1 MLKIR
6 LSMGGVRK
14 RPVYKIVVADSRF
27 PRDGRFIEKVGFF
40 NPLLPKTKKERVN
53 LQVERIKHW
62 ISKGAKPTLR
72 VSRILGEAEVFPMP
86 PKGNNPLKAIP
97 KKDRK
102 KDKSE
107 SEKPAVE
114 VAKTEPKKEE
124 SKKEAPKAA
133 KPKAESKKE
142 ETKKDTVP
150 KTKKERVNLEVERIK
165 HWISKGAKPTL
176 RVSRILGEA
185 EVYPM
190 PPKGNNPLKAIPKKD
205 RKKDKSEGEKPI
217 AEGVKAEPKK
227 EEPKK
232 EAPKAATPKAEPK
245 KEEPKKE

>member
-6 LSMGGVRK
+6 LSMGGAKK

-53 LQVERIKHW
+53 LQAERIKHW

-72 VSRILGEAEVFPMP
+72 VSRILGEAQLYPMP

-107 SEKPAVE
+107 SEKPA
-114 VAKTEPKKEE
+114 TEGAKKEE
-124 SKKEAPKAA
+124 PKKEAPKAA
-133 KPKAESKKE
+133 TP
-142 ETKKDTVP
+142 
-150 KTKKERVNLEVERIK
+150 
-165 HWISKGAKPTL
+165 
-176 RVSRILGEA
+176 
-185 EVYPM
+185 
-190 PPKGNNPLKAIPKKD
+190 
-205 RKKDKSEGEKPI
+205 
-217 AEGVKAEPKK
+217 KAEPKK